1 MENESPVLPATGH
14 QAGALVP
21 APPIA
26 AALLPA
32 SPAEQLLR
40 AFLSGRSAETLRAYR
55 RDVEDFAAFA
65 GVDGPA
71 AAAQLLLAGG
81 HGQANAAVLAYR
93 AHLLGRTLSPA
104 TINRRLAAER
114 SLVALARTL
123 GMLSRHHMC
132 RRMRWSMW
140 PPRRTPRHKLN
151 SVWRTDARKVS

>member
-1 MENESPVLPATGH
+1 MENQSPVPPAAGH

-21 APPIA
+21 SPIA
-26 AALLPA
+26 GALVPV

-55 RDVEDFAAFA
+55 RDVQDFAAFA
-65 GVDGPA
+65 SVPGTA

-123 GMLSRHHMC
+123 GMLSRHHMG
-132 RRMRWSMW
+132 RRMRWSIT
-140 PPRRTPRHKLN
+140 PTRATIRRTT
-151 SVWRTDARKVS
+151 W